1 MKRGFRIRIYPTE
14 EQEELLSFYCKTAH
28 NMWNFLVAKYKDKL
42 PVCNCYG
49 IKDYTPRDLIN
60 EFGVEIPQRIAFGVM
75 KTYCDAVKRRFD
87 KIGNAP
93 KFHKYDPNKQSFY
106 VTSTTISVKN
116 GVVEITLNRGR
127 KVTSKNIQLDSQQI
141 EKFCITEI
149 IEPRYTCLNG
159 EWYISGC
166 CNVPDVEGSGIKE
179 WIGLDW
185 GIKNFMTTSNGELL
199 NYPKMVLREYQRIK
213 RLQSIMDK
221 KKRGSNNRDKMKK
234 KLFSAYERLENLKR
248 DFIEKS
254 TTEICKTSNVSVE
267 DLKGIEKRPQK
278 FVRRQMV
285 IAPRD
290 RFIEKLEWKC
300 KKFGTQFVKVNPAY
314 TSQTCS
320 VCGEVHN
327 LKLKDREMICECGNH
342 MDRDV
347 NAAINIRNAAQ
358 AASVFVAP

>member
-14 EQEELLSFYCKTAH
+14 EQKELLSFYCKTAH

-42 PVCNCYG
+42 PVCSCYG

-106 VTSTTISVKN
+106 VTAQTTKIKKFHVLLP
-116 GVVEITLNRGR
+116 VEHGK
-127 KVTSKNIQLDSQQI
+127 KVTSRNILLDSHQI
-141 EKFCITEI
+141 EKFGITEI
-149 IEPRYTCLNG
+149 IEPRYTCLKG
-159 EWYISGC
+159 KWYISGC
-166 CNVPDVEGSGIKE
+166 CNVPDAEDSGIEE

-185 GIKNFMTTSNGELL
+185 GIKNFVTTSNGEFL
-199 NYPKMVLREYQRIK
+199 NYPKTVLREYQRIK

-221 KKRGSNNRDKMKK
+221 KKRGTNNRGKAKK
-234 KLFSAYERLENLKR
+234 KLSSAYERLENLKR

-254 TTEICKTSNVSVE
+254 TTEICKKSNVSVE
-267 DLKGIEKRPQK
+267 NLKGIEKRPQK
-278 FVRRQMV
+278 FIRRQMI

-290 RFIEKLEWKC
+290 RFVEKLEWKC
-300 KKFGTQFVKVNPAY
+300 KRFGTRFVKVSPAY

-320 VCGEVHN
+320 VCGKVHN

-342 MDRDV
+342 IDRDV